1 MTNTLALIKALIQR
15 PIQYIH
21 ISQGNYFQE
30 GRKEEGT
37 GITRLK
43 FVHELIKGKVSLIG
57 IRGLISDKDFNKTLN
72 SGYTDFIASGRN

>member
-30 GRKEEGT
+30 GRKGEGA